1 MDLDLAEED
10 MKYLDLFKDKE
21 NLGIDLQTLLVEKRE
36 RRRIKKSAEFDRQL
50 IPFITL
56 EMLQTGKS

>member
-1 MDLDLAEED
+1 LKKLDQDLEEED
-10 MKYLDLFKDKE
+10 MKYIDLLKDKE
-21 NLGIDLQTLLVEKRE
+21 NLGIDLKTLLVEKRE

-56 EMLQTGKS
+56 EIL